1 MNYGLLF
8 AFFGAALSTIVAGI
22 GSSKGVGLASEA
34 AAGVI
39 VDDPKKFGR
48 LLVLQLLPGTQGL
61 YGFIISVMVMS
72 NIGVLG
78 GSPPVNTATGWI
90 FFAACLPSAIGGFFS
105 AISQGRVCAA
115 GVNIIAKRPTES
127 SKAIVSASLV
137 ELYALISFIVS
148 LLLVT
153 NVNSVVSI
161 LWR

>member
-1 MNYGLLF
+1 MNYGLFF
-8 AFFGAALSTIVAGI
+8 AFLGAAIAIGVAGT
-22 GSSKGVGLASEA
+22 GSAKGVGLASEA

-78 GSPPVNTATGWI
+78 GNPPKNLATGLMYL
-90 FFAACLPSAIGGFFS
+90 AACLAVAVGGYFS
-105 AISQGRVCAA
+105 AVAQGKVCVS
-115 GVNIIAKRPTES
+115 GVNIIAKKPSES
-127 SKAIVSASLV
+127 AKAIVSASLV

-148 LLLVT
+148 LLLVM
-153 NVNSVVSI
+153 NVNKVVEM
-161 LWR
+161 L